1 MLLNAS
7 APSRFVEFGL
17 MAKPAPSLMDKIVSL
32 CKRRGFVFPASEI
45 YGGQG
50 STYDWGPLGVELKRR
65 VKEAWWESL
74 VYARRDVVGLDSAI
88 IQSPRVWE
96 ASGHVGGFSD
106 PLIDNKTSKQRYR
119 ADHLVEEHAAGL
131 RKAGKDADADA
142 LLARLP
148 AALGDNAALHALIL
162 SADIKDPKSGT
173 ADWTEV
179 RRFDLMF
186 KTHVGPVEDTAS
198 VAYLRPETAQG
209 IFINFNNVVNAA
221 RTKLPFGIA
230 QVGKSFRNEITPG
243 NFVFRTREF
252 EQMEME
258 WFCRPAEA
266 GEWYAFWKKE
276 RFQWYL
282 DLGIRAERL
291 RMREHAPDELAHY
304 ADGCADVEYE
314 FPFGWSE
321 LEGVANRTDY
331 DLKKH
336 AEHSGERLAWYD
348 QQANE
353 HIVPYVIEPAA
364 GCDRTAMTFLVDA
377 YDEEPDEKEPRVVLR
392 FHPRIAPVT
401 VAVFPLV
408 KKEGMPEKAA
418 EIERGLRRRFRTMIE
433 ENQSI
438 GRRYRR
444 QDEIG
449 TPFCVTVDGDTL
461 QDDTVTLRERD
472 TMTQERIAVSDLP
485 AALDARI
492 AAWKRPQ
499 TAGVA

>member
-1 MLLNAS
+1 
-7 APSRFVEFGL
+7 
-17 MAKPAPSLMDKIVSL
+17 MAKPAPKVMEKIVSL

-65 VKEAWWESL
+65 VKDAWWEAM
-74 VYARRDVVGLDSAI
+74 VYARQDIVGIDSAI
-88 IQSPRVWE
+88 IQSPDVWR

-119 ADHLVEEHAAGL
+119 ADHLIENKIEKYRKKGKTDRVEALTAKLNSVISDNEGL
-131 RKAGKDADADA
+131 RQ
-142 LLARLP
+142 
-148 AALGDNAALHALIL
+148 LII
-162 SADIKDPKSGT
+162 DEKIKCPVSGT
-173 ADWTEV
+173 DDWTDV
-179 RRFDLMF
+179 RQFNLMF
-186 KTHVGPVEDTAS
+186 ETNVGAVKDSAS

-209 IFINFNNVVNAA
+209 IFINFNNVVTST
-221 RTKLPFGIA
+221 RKKLPFGIA
-230 QVGKSFRNEITPG
+230 QIGKSFRNEITPG

-258 WFCRPAEA
+258 FFCRPEEA
-266 GEWYAFWKKE
+266 PKWYAYWQKE
-276 RFQWYL
+276 RFQWYI
-282 DLGIRAERL
+282 DLGVNPEKL
-291 RMREHAPDELAHY
+291 RMREHEQDELAHY
-304 ADGCADVEYE
+304 AAGCGDVEYL

-336 AEHSGERLAWYD
+336 SEASGTSLTWFDNQE
-348 QQANE
+348 NE
-353 HIVPYVIEPAA
+353 HVSPYVIEPAA

-377 YDEEPDEKEPRVVLR
+377 YDEEGEGKEQRVVLR
-392 FHPRIAPVT
+392 FHPKIAPVT

-408 KKEGMPEKAA
+408 KKDGMSEKAA
-418 EIERGLRRRFRTMIE
+418 EVEAMLRPHFRTAIE

-449 TPFCVTVDGDTL
+449 TPFCLTVDGETAEDGC
-461 QDDTVTLRERD
+461 VTLRERD
-472 TMTQERIAVSDLP
+472 SMEQQRVAIEDIIPVMHKCIASWRRAEPVSL
-485 AALDARI
+485 
-492 AAWKRPQ
+492 
-499 TAGVA
+499 TS